1 MAREYQGGE
10 ARSIVSAVTDPAT
23 SWWLRTSDGIAKR
36 ITPGGLL
43 IGRFPQ
49 CDVVTRSPK
58 SSRRQALV
66 YLDAEEGPRVAVM
79 GRGEVVVDG
88 ALVDVD
94 ATLDDGA
101 KLEVGDVVLE
111 VASEQG
117 EEPTPSKSTVW
128 VLETPDGGLFS
139 FSHSPFTVGSDD
151 GDDLRIETWPA
162 GAVTFRA
169 KDGRLEM
176 QSQVDVRVD
185 GEVIDAGTA
194 TRLRRGSRLT
204 IEQTEVRIVTGGDL
218 GKGSTVA
225 LEADEE
231 PGARQVRLEF
241 LPRGGRLHIRA
252 GGEEHSVYLTDR
264 RCDFI
269 AVLLQPP
276 PPLEPG
282 DFVPDEQLWNR
293 VWGKQPS
300 GKKTLHVLLH
310 RLRKD
315 LDRVGLD
322 GNELLERA
330 EGGGATRFVL
340 HDRAHVALQ

>member
-1 MAREYQGGE
+1 
-10 ARSIVSAVTDPAT
+10 VTDPAS

-66 YLDAEEGPRVAVM
+66 YLDTEDGPRVAVM
-79 GRGEVVVDG
+79 GRGEVVVNG
-88 ALVDVD
+88 VLVDVD
-94 ATLDDGA
+94 ETLDDGA
-101 KLEVGDVVLE
+101 KIEVGDVVLE
-111 VASEQG
+111 VAR
-117 EEPTPSKSTVW
+117 EEAEPEAAPPGKSTVW

-139 FSHSPFTVGSDD
+139 FSHSPFTVGGDD
-151 GDDLRIETWPA
+151 GDDLRIEKWPA

-169 KDGRLEM
+169 RDGRLEM
-176 QSQVDVRVD
+176 EPHVEVTVD
-185 GEVIDAGTA
+185 GEAIDAGTT
-194 TRLRRGSRLT
+194 TRLRRGGRLS
-204 IEQTEVRIVTGGDL
+204 IEGTEVRIVTGGDL

-225 LEADEE
+225 LEADKE

-241 LPRGGRLHIRA
+241 LPRGGRLHIRV

-282 DFVPDEQLWNR
+282 DFVPDEQLWTR

-340 HDRAHVALQ
+340 HDRAHVALD